1 MLTKVYTYR
10 TSPDFLSSWKVS
22 AEKLAALCES
32 EEALKTPGNW
42 VVGKPSSVDSISVP
56 ICNAMNLLPHIRTT
70 SSCQGHGNSWFF
82 VQFNCSEMSTLHF
95 LVDIFGGGIVATR
108 PDGQKVEFSDW
119 DIEITNRSLIQ
130 MRAFENVTFNL
141 SSDSLGKE
149 KDDAIKIEVVTSYV
163 KYIAER
169 AKIYAEQLEDAYE
182 RRLNPPKNPP
192 PPMEPPSPEN
202 LREHEEAPE
211 IGG

>member
-1 MLTKVYTYR
+1 MMEELYTYR
-10 TSPDFLSSWKVS
+10 ATAELLQKWKQAADALST
-22 AEKLAALCES
+22 LCENQ
-32 EEALKTPGNW
+32 EILTTPGKW
-42 VVGKPSSVDSISVP
+42 VNGNPSSVDAVCTP
-56 ICNAMNLLPHIRTT
+56 LCNAMNLLPHVHTT
-70 SSCQGHGNSWFF
+70 SSCQGHGESWFF

-108 PDGQKVEFSDW
+108 PDGQKVKFSDW

-169 AKIYAEQLEDAYE
+169 AKNYAEQLEAALE
-182 RRLNPPKNPP
+182 RNRNPP
-192 PPMEPPSPEN
+192 PSLPEVSDIVV
-202 LREHEEAPE
+202 EH
-211 IGG
+211 

>member
-1 MLTKVYTYR
+1 MMETLYTYR
-10 TSPDFLSSWKVS
+10 STPELLEKWKSAADKLS
-22 AEKLAALCES
+22 ALCES
-32 EEALKTPGNW
+32 KEALETPGNW
-42 VVGKPSSVDSISVP
+42 VRGKPTLVDAVCTP
-56 ICNAMNLLPHIRTT
+56 LCNAMNLLPHIHTT
-70 SSCQGHGNSWFF
+70 SSCQGHGSSWFF

-95 LVDIFGGGIVATR
+95 VVDIFGGGIVATR

-119 DIEITNRSLIQ
+119 DIKITNRSLIQ

-169 AKIYAEQLEDAYE
+169 AKNYAEQLEAALE
-182 RRLNPPKNPP
+182 RNRKPP
-192 PPMEPPSPEN
+192 PSLPE
-202 LREHEEAPE
+202 E
-211 IGG
+211 G